1 MEDIEQMK
9 NDILKSLGQENNPV
23 GILLTS
29 YLEAKIN
36 KIVRTK
42 LIEFQCFLSDAD
54 LIEDH
59 NWSYETVTDEFLSE
73 S

>member
-36 KIVRTK
+36 KIMRSK
-42 LIEFQCFLSDAD
+42 LIEFQCFMSELD

-59 NWSYETVTDEFLSE
+59 NWSFETVADEFLSE
-73 S
+73 L